1 VEVVVVLVVVV
12 LLLKEW
18 SQEEFQR
25 FQVVVVGVS
34 TEEVV
39 QLEVEFEEV
48 DQLSSLPVKAYLF
61 QVMASQALALVMI
74 VMEEAIGVVELGQQ
88 LERKQCFPHNLRM
101 RSHCWSQFLFWVHL
115 QCWKFLREEL
125 PVVGVGIGVVGI
137 KASQGRVF
145 DISLALHLFL

>member
-1 VEVVVVLVVVV
+1 MVAAAAVVV

-39 QLEVEFEEV
+39 QLEEEFEEV
-48 DQLSSLPVKAYLF
+48 DQLSSLPAKAYLF
-61 QVMASQALALVMI
+61 QVMAFQALALVMI
-74 VMEEAIGVVELGQQ
+74 VMEQAIGEVELGQQ
-88 LERKQCFPHNLRM
+88 LERKQCSPHNLRM

-125 PVVGVGIGVVGI
+125 PVVGVGVVGLT
-137 KASQGRVF
+137 ASQGGVY

>member
-1 VEVVVVLVVVV
+1 MVVLVVVV

-48 DQLSSLPVKAYLF
+48 DQPSSLPVKAYLF

-74 VMEEAIGVVELGQQ
+74 VMEEAIGMVE
-88 LERKQCFPHNLRM
+88 
-101 RSHCWSQFLFWVHL
+101 
-115 QCWKFLREEL
+115 
-125 PVVGVGIGVVGI
+125 
-137 KASQGRVF
+137 
-145 DISLALHLFL
+145 

>member
-1 VEVVVVLVVVV
+1 MVAAAAVVV

-34 TEEVV
+34 IEEVV
-39 QLEVEFEEV
+39 QLEEEFEEV
-48 DQLSSLPVKAYLF
+48 DQLSSLPAKAYLF
-61 QVMASQALALVMI
+61 QVMAFQALALVMI
-74 VMEEAIGVVELGQQ
+74 VMEQAIGEVELGQQ
-88 LERKQCFPHNLRM
+88 LERKQCSPHNLRM

-125 PVVGVGIGVVGI
+125 PVVGVGVVGLT
-137 KASQGRVF
+137 ASQGGVY